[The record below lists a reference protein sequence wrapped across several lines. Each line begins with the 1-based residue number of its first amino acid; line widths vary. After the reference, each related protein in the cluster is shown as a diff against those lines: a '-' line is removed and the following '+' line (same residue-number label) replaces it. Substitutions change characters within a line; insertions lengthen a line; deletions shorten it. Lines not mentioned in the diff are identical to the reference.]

1 MDNNKKDIKK
11 HEKELDLIAG
21 AENLNCIIIY
31 EF

>member
-21 AENLNCIIIY
+21 AENLNWYIY
-31 EF
+31 I